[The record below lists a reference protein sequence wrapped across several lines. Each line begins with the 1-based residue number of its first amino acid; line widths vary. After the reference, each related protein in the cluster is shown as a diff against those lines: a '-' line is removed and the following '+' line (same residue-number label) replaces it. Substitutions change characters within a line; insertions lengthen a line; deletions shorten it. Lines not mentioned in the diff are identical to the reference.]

1 LSIKESQEYYQLVL
15 NISYVLFCDV
25 IINCT
30 WMELNGKVG
39 VYNKIVITNLKREKI
54 EIKEIYI

>member
-1 LSIKESQEYYQLVL
+1 
-15 NISYVLFCDV
+15 
-25 IINCT
+25 
-30 WMELNGKVG
+30 MELNGKVG